1 MSSPERSLAVWLHSQ
16 RVGTL
21 YARGDQIRFVLDEA
35 YIADPQRAVLGL
47 RFEEDLHARH
57 RSIRRLPPWFSNL
70 LPEGRLRQWIAEARG
85 VSETLELEL
94 LAEVGHDLPGAVRVT
109 DEGTGPTVTHSE
121 GREVVTG
128 GVGARPDRDTWRFSL
143 AGVAMKLSMLQRGER
158 FTAPGLGEGGD
169 WIVKLPD
176 AFYPDV
182 PTNEFAMMEL
192 ARRVGIEV
200 PETRLV
206 HRDALSDVPAEFWP
220 SGEELAYAVR
230 RFDRTKDRALVH
242 MEDLAQVRGFYPE
255 DKYSGSFETVAA
267 LVYRGR
273 DTSSILEFARRLAF
287 IVLIRNGDAHLK
299 NWSLLYEDP
308 RVPRLAPAYDM
319 VSTAV
324 YQPSGRTE
332 DLGLKLGESR
342 SFEAISLAR
351 FERISRKLRITH
363 VSLVDE
369 VRGVVERTRSAW
381 PEVSELLG
389 EHPLLRKCIGDEL
402 GARSAFLLR
411 GGAAGTR

>member
-1 MSSPERSLAVWLHSQ
+1 MVSAPERSLSVWLQ
-16 RVGTL
+16 ERRVGTL
-21 YARGDQIRFVLDEA
+21 HARGEQIRFVLDDD
-35 YIADPQRAVLGL
+35 YVVDPHRAVLGL
-47 RFEEDLHARH
+47 RFEEDLRVRH

-70 LPEGRLRQWIAEARG
+70 LPEGRLRQWIADARG

-109 DEGTGPTVTHSE
+109 DDGAPSAALDPPT
-121 GREVVTG
+121 GREVVTNTDG
-128 GVGARPDRDTWRFSL
+128 GPGDRSAWRFSL

-158 FTAPGLGEGGD
+158 FTAPGVGEGGD

-176 AFYPDV
+176 AVYPDV
-182 PTNEFAMMEL
+182 PTNEYAMMEL

-200 PETRLV
+200 PQTRLV
-206 HRDALSDVPAEFWP
+206 HRDALSDVPDEFWP
-220 SGEELAYAVR
+220 SGEHLAYAVR
-230 RFDRTKDRALVH
+230 RFDRTPDRGLVH

-273 DTSSILEFARRLAF
+273 DTTSLLEFARRLAF
-287 IVLIRNGDAHLK
+287 IVLVRNGDAHLK

-319 VSTAV
+319 VSTAM
-324 YQPSGRTE
+324 YQPAGRSE

-342 SFEAISLAR
+342 SFESVSLAR
-351 FERISRKLRITH
+351 FERIQRKLGVTSD
-363 VSLVDE
+363 VSLVE
-369 VRGVVERTRSAW
+369 EARGVVERVRTAW
-381 PEVSELLG
+381 PEIAELLR
-389 EHPLLRKCIGDEL
+389 EHPALRRSIGDEL

-411 GGAAGTR
+411 T

>member
-1 MSSPERSLAVWLHSQ
+1 MSVHERSLSVWLREQ

-21 YARGDQIRFVLDEA
+21 HALGEQIRFVLDDA
-35 YIADPQRAVLGL
+35 YVANPHRAVLGL
-47 RFEEDLHARH
+47 RFEEDLRARH

-109 DEGTGPTVTHSE
+109 DDAHSSMVDAA
-121 GREVVTG
+121 GAREIFTN
-128 GVGARPDRDTWRFSL
+128 GVGTRGRTDVWRFSL

-158 FTAPGLGEGGD
+158 FTAPAVGEGGD

-176 AFYPDV
+176 AVYPDV
-182 PTNEFAMMEL
+182 PTNEHAMMEL

-206 HRDALSDVPAEFWP
+206 HRDELSDVPDEFWP
-220 SGEELAYAVR
+220 SGERLAYAVR
-230 RFDRTKDRALVH
+230 RFDRTKDRGLVH
-242 MEDLAQVRGFYPE
+242 MEDLAQVRGFYPD
-255 DKYSGSFETVAA
+255 DKYSGSFETVGA

-273 DTSSILEFARRLAF
+273 DTRSVLEFVRRLAF

-308 RVPRLAPAYDM
+308 RVPKLAPAYDM

-324 YQPSGRTE
+324 YQPAGRPE

-342 SFEAISLAR
+342 SFEAVSLAR
-351 FERISRKLRITH
+351 FERLQRKLGVTN
-363 VSLVDE
+363 VSFVDE
-369 VRGVVERTRSAW
+369 VHGLVERVRAAW
-381 PEVSELLG
+381 PETAEMLSDR
-389 EHPLLRKCIGDEL
+389 PFLLRSIGGEL

-411 GGAAGTR
+411 S

>member
-1 MSSPERSLAVWLHSQ
+1 MASTPERSLSVWL
-16 RVGTL
+16 RDRKVGTL
-21 YARGDQIRFVLDEA
+21 HARGDQIRFVLDQE
-35 YIADPQRAVLGL
+35 YVADPHRAVLGL

-70 LPEGRLRQWIAEARG
+70 LPEGRLRQWIADARG
-85 VSETLELEL
+85 VSEALELEL

-109 DEGTGPTVTHSE
+109 DDADVPVTDTAAAREIVTNRGGAE
-121 GREVVTG
+121 GRTN
-128 GVGARPDRDTWRFSL
+128 AWRFSL

-158 FTAPGLGEGGD
+158 FTAPAVGEGGD

-176 AFYPDV
+176 AVYPHV
-182 PTNEFAMMEL
+182 PTNEFGMMEL
-192 ARRVGIEV
+192 ARKVGIEV

-206 HRDALSDVPAEFWP
+206 HRDALSDVADEFWP

-230 RFDRTKDRALVH
+230 RFDRTQDRGLVH
-242 MEDLAQVRGFYPE
+242 MEDLAQVRGFYPD
-255 DKYSGSFETVAA
+255 DKYSGSFETVGA
-267 LVYRGR
+267 LIYRGR
-273 DTSSILEFARRLAF
+273 DTRSILEFARRLAF

-308 RVPRLAPAYDM
+308 RVPRLGPAYDM

-324 YQPSGRTE
+324 YQPAHRTE

-342 SFEAISLAR
+342 SFESVSLAR
-351 FERISRKLRITH
+351 FERLQRKLGVTND

-369 VRGVVERTRSAW
+369 ARGVVERTRAAW
-381 PEVSELLG
+381 PEIAELLADY
-389 EHPLLRKCIGDEL
+389 PLLRKSIGDEL
-402 GARSAFLLR
+402 GARATFLLR
-411 GGAAGTR
+411 T

>member
-1 MSSPERSLAVWLHSQ
+1 MRSTMVSTPERSLSVWLRDQ
-16 RVGTL
+16 KVGTL
-21 YARGDQIRFVLDEA
+21 HARGEQIRFVLDDTYVAE
-35 YIADPQRAVLGL
+35 PHRAVLGL
-47 RFEEDLHARH
+47 RFEEDLRARH
-57 RSIRRLPPWFSNL
+57 RSVQRLPPWFSNL

-109 DEGTGPTVTHSE
+109 DDGADSKVPDVAT

-128 GVGARPDRDTWRFSL
+128 VGADAARDVWRFSL

-158 FTAPGLGEGGD
+158 FTAPGVGEGGD

-176 AFYPDV
+176 AVYPHV

-192 ARRVGIEV
+192 ARKVGIDV

-206 HRDALSDVPAEFWP
+206 HRDALSDVADEFWP
-220 SGEELAYAVR
+220 SGENLAYAVR
-230 RFDRTKDRALVH
+230 RFDRTRDRGLVH

-255 DKYSGSFETVAA
+255 QKYSGSFETVAA

-273 DTSSILEFARRLAF
+273 DTQSLLELARRLAF

-308 RVPRLAPAYDM
+308 RVPRLSPAYDM

-324 YQPSGRTE
+324 YQPANRPE

-342 SFEAISLAR
+342 SFESVSLAR
-351 FERISRKLRITH
+351 FQRLQRKLGVTNA
-363 VSLVDE
+363 SLVDE
-369 VRGVVERTRSAW
+369 VRGVVERTRAVW
-381 PEVSELLG
+381 PEIAELLA
-389 EHPLLRKCIGDEL
+389 EHPVLRKNIGDEL
-402 GARSAFLLR
+402 GARAAFLLR
-411 GGAAGTR
+411 T

>member
-1 MSSPERSLAVWLHSQ
+1 MSTPERSLSVWLREQ
-16 RVGTL
+16 KVGTL
-21 YARGDQIRFVLDEA
+21 HAHGEQIRFVLDEA
-35 YIADPQRAVLGL
+35 YVSDPHRAVLGL
-47 RFEEDLHARH
+47 RFEEDLQARH

-70 LPEGRLRQWIAEARG
+70 LPEGRLRQWIADARG
-85 VSETLELEL
+85 VSETLEIEL

-109 DEGTGPTVTHSE
+109 NAGADSKGLGAVA
-121 GREVVTG
+121 GREVVTSEVDPEAG
-128 GVGARPDRDTWRFSL
+128 RDVWRFSL

-158 FTAPGLGEGGD
+158 FTAPGVGEGGD

-176 AFYPDV
+176 AVYPEV

-192 ARRVGIEV
+192 ARKVGIDV

-206 HRDALSDVPAEFWP
+206 HRDALSDVPDGFWP
-220 SGEELAYAVR
+220 SGEDVAYAVR
-230 RFDRTKDRALVH
+230 RFDRTRDRGLVH

-255 DKYSGSFETVAA
+255 DKYSGSFETVGA

-273 DTSSILEFARRLAF
+273 DTQSLLEFARRLAF

-299 NWSLLYEDP
+299 NWSLSYEDP

-324 YQPSGRTE
+324 YQPAGRTE

-342 SFEAISLAR
+342 SFESVSLAR
-351 FERISRKLRITH
+351 FERLQRKLGATH

-369 VRGVVERTRSAW
+369 VRGVVERTRAAW
-381 PEVSELLG
+381 PEIAELLRA
-389 EHPLLRKCIGDEL
+389 HPLLHRGIGNEL
-402 GARSAFLLR
+402 GARAAFLLR
-411 GGAAGTR
+411 T